1 MSTHMQKHWYWLL
14 GCVAI
19 VAFSAVL
26 AYAIRRDFGK
36 IDIQPVRIADE
47 SGSIVA
53 ANLFR
58 PLAASSKAKMPG
70 VLVIHGYSNDKDTED
85 SFSIE
90 LARRGFVVLAP
101 DFLGHGESGGL
112 AEPMRFMFGKD
123 PKDTYSIGSNS
134 AYLYLK
140 DLPFVD
146 AANIGIMG
154 HSMGGIA
161 TQKLAAMNP
170 DHKALNPHA
179 SILLP
184 IPGLHDLLF
193 SEARFDEFAGFRAMQ
208 LRTENLVANPTWVK
222 ALGLSNP
229 SQTIQWDTTYG
240 DFAQGTA
247 RRVTLINMDHHFTPI
262 TNKAVAEAVDWMRL
276 SLKGGVKDASW
287 IEPTSQIFIWKEIFM
302 LIAFVAIMLSLIPLA
317 NILLATRYFAKVSQP
332 MPAGYVASTGKW
344 WLFASLNALIGAV
357 LYSPLT
363 GIVFPIDRLK
373 AILPFMHLQMGNG
386 LVLWF
391 LVNAVI
397 CAILFYVWYRIAA
410 RKAGVSMGDLGMS
423 LSSQNAAFDWGVLGK
438 TLLLTFILLGWL
450 YILTS
455 ISQWLLGQDFRFV
468 WAFMKEF
475 STPARF
481 GLFWIYLIP
490 VLIYFLVNGGVFLF
504 GQIRQKEY
512 STPVK
517 THFMWWFKVMYAA
530 LAGLLL
536 LWAFQYL
543 PILLGGPGYGF
554 EIVGLP
560 QYAGMWPL
568 WLQIYLPEFA
578 FFLFLLVWFFRRT
591 GRVYLGALMISGLL
605 TWFMAAGQIVIK

>member
-1 MSTHMQKHWYWLL
+1 MRDEMRKHWYWLAGSL
-14 GCVAI
+14 AI
-19 VAFSAVL
+19 VAFCAIM
-26 AYAIRRDFGK
+26 AYAIRRDFGRV
-36 IDIQPVRIADE
+36 DIQPVRIADE
-47 SGSIVA
+47 SGAIVA

-58 PLAASSKAKMPG
+58 PVAASPGAKMPG

-101 DFLGHGESGGL
+101 DFLGHGESGGW

-140 DLPFVD
+140 NLPFVD
-146 AANIGIMG
+146 AANLGIMG

-193 SEARFDEFAGFRAMQ
+193 TEARFDEFLPFRAMQ
-208 LRTENLVANPTWVK
+208 LRTENLVENPAWFK
-222 ALGLSNP
+222 ALGLGDQSV
-229 SQTIQWDTTYG
+229 QWDTTYG
-240 DFAQGTA
+240 DFAKGTA

-276 SLKGGVKDASW
+276 SLKGGAKDALW
-287 IEPTSQIFIWKEIFM
+287 IEPTSQIFLWKEGFM
-302 LIAFVAIMLSLIPLA
+302 LIAFLAVMLSLIPLA
-317 NILLATRYFAKVSQP
+317 NILLATKYFAKVSQP
-332 MPAGYVASTGKW
+332 MPTKYVASTGKW
-344 WLFASLNALIGAV
+344 WLFASINALIGAI

-363 GIVFPIDRLK
+363 AIVFPFDKLK
-373 AILPFMHLQMGNG
+373 GILPFMHLQMGNG
-386 LVLWF
+386 FVLWF
-391 LVNAVI
+391 LANAVV
-397 CAILFYVWYRIAA
+397 CAVLFTVWYRSAA
-410 RKAGVSMGDLGMS
+410 RKAGISMGDLGMS
-423 LSSQNAAFDWGVLGK
+423 LSSQNAGFDWGVLGK
-438 TLLLTFILLGWL
+438 TLLLSLILLGWL

-455 ISQWLLGQDFRFV
+455 ISEWFLGQDFRFV
-468 WAFMKEF
+468 WAFMKIF
-475 STPARF
+475 ATPARF

-490 VLIYFLVNGGVFLF
+490 TLIYFLVNGGFFLF
-504 GQIRQKEY
+504 GQIRQREY
-512 STPVK
+512 DTPVK
-517 THFMWWFKVMYAA
+517 SQFMWWFKILYAA

-554 EIVGLP
+554 EITGLP
-560 QYAGMWPL
+560 QFSGMWPL

-578 FFLFLLVWFFRRT
+578 FLLFLLVWFFRRT
-591 GRVYLGALMISGLL
+591 GRAYLGALTISGLL

>member
-1 MSTHMQKHWYWLL
+1 MKDEMRKHWYWLIGSL
-14 GCVAI
+14 AI
-19 VAFSAVL
+19 VAFCAIM
-26 AYAIRRDFGK
+26 AYAIRRDFGRV
-36 IDIQPVRIADE
+36 DIQPVRIADE
-47 SGSIVA
+47 SGAIVA

-58 PLAASSKAKMPG
+58 PVAASPGAKMPG

-101 DFLGHGESGGL
+101 DFLGHGESGGW
-112 AEPMRFMFGKD
+112 ADPMRFMFGKD

-140 DLPFVD
+140 NLPFVD
-146 AANIGIMG
+146 AANLGIMG

-193 SEARFDEFAGFRAMQ
+193 TEARFDEFLPFRAMQ
-208 LRTENLVANPTWVK
+208 LRTENLVQNPAWFK
-222 ALGLSNP
+222 ALGLGDQP
-229 SQTIQWDTTYG
+229 VQWDTTYG
-240 DFAQGTA
+240 DFAKGTA

-276 SLKGGVKDASW
+276 SLKGGEKDALW
-287 IEPTSQIFIWKEIFM
+287 VEPTSQIFMWKEVFM
-302 LIAFVAIMLSLIPLA
+302 LIAFLAVMLSLIPLA
-317 NILLATRYFAKVSQP
+317 SILLATRYFAKVSQP
-332 MPAGYVASTGKW
+332 MPTKYVASTGKW
-344 WLFASLNALIGAV
+344 WLFASINALIGAI

-363 GIVFPIDRLK
+363 AIVFPFDMLK
-373 AILPFMHLQMGNG
+373 LILPFMHLQMGNG
-386 LVLWF
+386 FVLWF
-391 LVNAVI
+391 LANAIV
-397 CAILFYVWYRIAA
+397 CAVLFTVWYRSAA
-410 RKAGVSMGDLGMS
+410 RKAGISMGDLGMS

-438 TLLLTFILLGWL
+438 TLLLSLILLGWL

-455 ISQWLLGQDFRFV
+455 ISEWLLGQDFRFV
-468 WAFMKEF
+468 WAFMKIF
-475 STPARF
+475 ATPARF

-490 VLIYFLVNGGVFLF
+490 TLIYFLVNGGFFLF

-512 STPVK
+512 DTPVK
-517 THFMWWFKVMYAA
+517 SQFMWWFKILYAA

-554 EIVGLP
+554 EITGFP
-560 QYAGMWPL
+560 QFSGMWPL

-578 FFLFLLVWFFRRT
+578 FLLFLLVWFFRQT
-591 GRVYLGALMISGLL
+591 GRVYLGALTISGLL